1 MASEEAK
8 ETLKVVEKEKKKIK
22 PEDKSVDP
30 ATIQMLY
37 KAQQDGVET
46 IFDRAETMK
55 PCNIGIQG
63 TCCKMCAQGPCRLP
77 LTKKDLEGK
86 DSRMGLCGA
95 TPETIAARNF
105 ARMIAAGAAAH
116 SDHGRGIAEVFLSAA
131 RKESEDYKIKD
142 EVKLLAIAKDFEVA
156 TTVCVDGEDKDRD
169 IYDIAVEVGEKILG
183 EWGKQEGEIYY
194 AKRAP
199 KARYDLWKK
208 LDVIPRGIDR
218 EIVEIMHRTH
228 MGVDQDYE
236 NLMKQGTRAALAD
249 GWAGSMMATDMQDV
263 LFGTPYP
270 VHGEINLGVLKRD
283 HVNIIVHGHEPLLS
297 EMIVV
302 ASQDP
307 EMLQYAATKG
317 AKGIVLAGM
326 CCTANEILVRH
337 GMPIA
342 GNYLQQELA
351 IITGAVDAMVVDVQ
365 CIMEN
370 LANVA
375 SCYHTKLITT
385 NTRCK
390 IASGDT
396 VHIQFDEHH
405 ALEDAKRIVKTAI
418 DNFANRGAEVL
429 IPKQKEKMVV
439 GFSYEAINYHLGGTF
454 RGSYTPLNDN
464 IINGRIR
471 GIGGVVGCN
480 NARTMHDSAHLIVVK
495 ELLKNDVIVLTTGCN
510 AMACG
515 KAGLLSPES
524 AKVYCG
530 PGLAEV
536 CETVGIPPVL
546 HMGSCVDNSR
556 ILMAATEVVK
566 AGGLGN
572 DISDLPAAGCAPEW
586 MSEKAISIGQYFVA
600 SGVYTLFGVA
610 LQVEGSPVFKDYLFN
625 GMEKVYGGKWDLVE
639 DPYEMAHKMI
649 AHIDAKRKALGID
662 KARERVLMDMA
673 DRQKLEAVGSRSSSG
688 PPVVSRGN
696 GRTTA
701 AATTPRMPWRST
713 TLATCSSPARA
724 GGPEVATPW

>member
-22 PEDKSVDP
+22 PEEKSVDP
-30 ATIQMLY
+30 ATITMLF
-37 KAQQDGVET
+37 KAQKDGVET
-46 IFDRAETMK
+46 IFDRADSMK

-105 ARMIAAGAAAH
+105 VRMIAAGAAAH
-116 SDHGRGIAEVFLSAA
+116 SDHGRGVAEVFLSAA

-142 EVKLLAIAKDFEVA
+142 EVKLKEIAGDFGVA
-156 TTVCVDGEDKDRD
+156 KTVMVDGEEKDRD

-228 MGVDQDYE
+228 MGVDQDYQ
-236 NLMKQGTRAALAD
+236 NLMKQGSRAALAD

-270 VHGEINLGVLKRD
+270 VHGEINLGVLKKD

-375 SCYHTKLITT
+375 QCYHTKLITT

-418 DNFANRGAEVL
+418 DNYTNRSAEVL
-429 IPKQKEKMVV
+429 IPKDKEKMVV

-515 KAGLLSPES
+515 KAGLLTPE
-524 AKVYCG
+524 AARVFCG

-610 LQVEGSPVFKDYLFN
+610 LQTSGSPVFQDYLFN
-625 GMEKVYGGKWDLVE
+625 GMENVFGGKWDLVE

-673 DRQKLEAVGSRSSSG
+673 DRQKLAAV
-688 PPVVSRGN
+688 
-696 GRTTA
+696 
-701 AATTPRMPWRST
+701 
-713 TLATCSSPARA
+713 
-724 GGPEVATPW
+724 